1 MISITG
7 VPGSGKTH
15 LSSMLRE
22 RGFQVSDLNEI
33 ARVHGCLVDDAVD
46 IQCMRSVIS
55 SINPKIG
62 EAHYS
67 HLLTGD
73 AIIIMTTSEEVLRKR
88 LNERGYSNLKIEEN
102 IDALLSD
109 SIFYESLD
117 RVPGNRIMIVNTT
130 NGLSAEEFQKISE
143 FIKRFTIG

>member
-7 VPGSGKTH
+7 VPGSGKTY

-33 ARVHGCLVDDAVD
+33 ARVHGCVVDDTVD
-46 IQCMRSVIS
+46 IQCMKSVIS
-55 SINPKIG
+55 SPNPQIA

-67 HLLTGD
+67 HLLPCN
-73 AIIIMTTSEEVLRKR
+73 AIIILVASEDVLRER
-88 LNERGYSNLKIEEN
+88 LEKRGYSGVKIEEN
-102 IDALLSD
+102 IDAILSD

-117 RVPGNRIMIVNTT
+117 RLPRNRIMIVNTT
-130 NGLSAEEFQKISE
+130 NGLSAEDMEKISE

>member
-7 VPGSGKTH
+7 VPGSGKTY

-33 ARVHGCLVDDAVD
+33 ARVHGCLVDDTVD
-46 IQCMRSVIS
+46 IQCMKSVIS
-55 SINPKIG
+55 SPNPQIA

-67 HLLTGD
+67 HLLPCN
-73 AIIIMTTSEEVLRKR
+73 AIIILVASEDVLRER
-88 LNERGYSNLKIEEN
+88 LEKRGYSGVKIEEN
-102 IDALLSD
+102 IDAILSD

-117 RVPGNRIMIVNTT
+117 RLPRNRIMIVNTT
-130 NGLSAEEFQKISE
+130 NGLSAEDMEKISE